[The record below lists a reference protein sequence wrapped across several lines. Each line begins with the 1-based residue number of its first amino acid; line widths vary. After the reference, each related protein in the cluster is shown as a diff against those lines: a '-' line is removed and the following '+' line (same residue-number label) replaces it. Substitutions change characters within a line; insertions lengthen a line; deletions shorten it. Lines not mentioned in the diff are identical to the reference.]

1 MFESVPTKVIAP
13 TGVAA
18 ARAIVAAKNRTDAA
32 AAEIRSHAHTVRI
45 ADVVIEPLQL
55 RVQGRQGKEQ
65 SLSNQER
72 FAAHVDLTPQSGK
85 VVWMRRVAIILCAA
99 LVLGLPT
106 ISSAQYND
114 NDQQNPK
121 EYHDEDSQPL
131 AIVSYLFYPIGYAF
145 EWLVARPLHYVATE
159 SPAAP
164 VFKDVDGNDTAP
176 PPPAPIIPDNTLNS
190 AAAESNTPQDWSPT
204 RAPSTTSNAVPAWGV
219 AKSAPAAQSSSAP
232 PSGSQPVL
240 H

>member
-1 MFESVPTKVIAP
+1 
-13 TGVAA
+13 
-18 ARAIVAAKNRTDAA
+18 
-32 AAEIRSHAHTVRI
+32 
-45 ADVVIEPLQL
+45 
-55 RVQGRQGKEQ
+55 
-65 SLSNQER
+65 
-72 FAAHVDLTPQSGK
+72 
-85 VVWMRRVAIILCAA
+85 MRRAAIILCAA

-121 EYHDEDSQPL
+121 EYHDEDSQFL
-131 AIVSYLFYPIGYAF
+131 AIVSDVFYPIGYAF
-145 EWLVARPLHYVATE
+145 EWLIARPLHYVAAE

-164 VFKDVDGNDTAP
+164 VFKPMDADDGTP

-204 RAPSTTSNAVPAWGV
+204 RNGSSTTAPVPAWGV
-219 AKSAPAAQSSSAP
+219 AKPASPAQSSAP
-232 PSGSQPVL
+232 PPSDSQPAL

>member
-13 TGVAA
+13 AGVVAP
-18 ARAIVAAKNRTDAA
+18 RAIVAAKNRTDAV
-32 AAEIRSHAHTVRI
+32 AAEIRSHTHTVRI
-45 ADVVIEPLQL
+45 ADVVIEPLEL
-55 RVQGRQGKEQ
+55 RVQGRQGKNG
-65 SLSNQER
+65 SWPR
-72 FAAHVDLTPQSGK
+72 VDLNLQSGK
-85 VVWMRRVAIILCAA
+85 VDRMRRVAIILCAA

-131 AIVSYLFYPIGYAF
+131 AIISYVFYPIGYAF

-159 SPAAP
+159 SPVAP

-190 AAAESNTPQDWSPT
+190 AAAEPNTPQDWSPT
-204 RAPSTTSNAVPAWGV
+204 RGGSTGSTSATVPAWGV
-219 AKSAPAAQSSSAP
+219 AKPAAPAQSSAAP
-232 PSGSQPVL
+232 PSSSQPV
-240 H
+240 

>member
-1 MFESVPTKVIAP
+1 
-13 TGVAA
+13 
-18 ARAIVAAKNRTDAA
+18 
-32 AAEIRSHAHTVRI
+32 
-45 ADVVIEPLQL
+45 
-55 RVQGRQGKEQ
+55 
-65 SLSNQER
+65 
-72 FAAHVDLTPQSGK
+72 
-85 VVWMRRVAIILCAA
+85 MRRAAIILCAA

-176 PPPAPIIPDNTLNS
+176 PPPAPIIPDNTL
-190 AAAESNTPQDWSPT
+190 QDWSPT
-204 RAPSTTSNAVPAWGV
+204 RAPSTSNAVPAWGV